1 MKLARIKAIIMLS
14 TGALAGCANSSP
26 VAPHYSQMGYCL
38 KRANTAYRI
47 QMDKRNGVSASL
59 LAQQIEESHE
69 SETSKMLDLTAVS
82 QDEAPSPLEVRQK
95 IYVNCMHMD
104 IPPTS
109 TQDQRPPASP
119 PPGCPAGYTCTP
131 KP

>member
-1 MKLARIKAIIMLS
+1 MKLAHIKAIIMLS
-14 TGALAGCANSSP
+14 AGALAGCANGSP

-47 QMDKRNGVSASL
+47 QMDKQSGVSASL
-59 LAQQIEESHE
+59 LAQQVEESHE
-69 SETSKMLDLTAVS
+69 SEASKMLDLTAVS
-82 QDEAPSPLEVRQK
+82 QDESRSPLHVRHK

-104 IPPTS
+104 IPPPLA
-109 TQDQRPPASP
+109 QNQLPPASP
-119 PPGCPAGYTCTP
+119 PLGCPAGYTCTP